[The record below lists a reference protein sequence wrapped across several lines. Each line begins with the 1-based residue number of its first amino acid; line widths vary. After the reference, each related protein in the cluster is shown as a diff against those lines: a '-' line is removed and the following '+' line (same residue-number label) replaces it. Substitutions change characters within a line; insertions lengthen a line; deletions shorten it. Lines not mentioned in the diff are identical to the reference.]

1 MLPNHHKRPPMTV
14 GQAEE
19 IAAMALAFLAEDV
32 ARLTQFLSVTGLSP
46 DTLRRDASSQ
56 RTLAA
61 VLEYLADDE
70 SLLLV
75 FASAAALSPTEIA
88 PARDILESTHHRG
101 DDA

>member
-1 MLPNHHKRPPMTV
+1 MLPNHHKRPPMSV
-14 GQAEE
+14 ERAEE

-32 ARLTQFLSVTGLSP
+32 GRLTQFLSVTGLSA
-46 DTLRRDASSQ
+46 DALRRDASGQ

-61 VLEYLADDE
+61 VLAYLADDE

-75 FASAAALSPTEIA
+75 FASAAALSPAEIA
-88 PARDILESTHHRG
+88 PARDILESNHHRS